1 MLAVESTSEALA
13 TVRPQP
19 RGGFGLARYLRP
31 RKNARVATSGIRSFV
46 AALGL
51 LVFSFAIA
59 ACPSPAE
66 KVEQN
71 INTKAD
77 ESCKSGNEAA
87 CHTIIQVM
95 GPSHIAIESTLAL
108 DATADQC
115 KQKNQDACEQLAAMH
130 AELSSWCSSG
140 NTRAC
145 AELQSDKWPK
155 DWDEAALLDAARIK
169 CVSGELKKVSPTCK
183 ALNDM

>member
-1 MLAVESTSEALA
+1 MANSRNRST
-13 TVRPQP
+13 
-19 RGGFGLARYLRP
+19 
-31 RKNARVATSGIRSFV
+31 FV
-46 AALGL
+46 ALSFLGL
-51 LVFSFAIA
+51 TFALA
-59 ACPSPAE
+59 ACPSPAQ

-95 GPSHIAIESTLAL
+95 GPSHVAIESTLAL
-108 DATADQC
+108 DSTSDQC
-115 KQKNQDACEQLAAMH
+115 KQKNPDACEQLAAMH

-169 CVSGELKKVSPTCK
+169 CVSGKLKKISPTCN
-183 ALNDM
+183 ALNNM

>member
-1 MLAVESTSEALA
+1 MASSAGEANLKPPSALIALA
-13 TVRPQP
+13 WH
-19 RGGFGLARYLRP
+19 FGS
-31 RKNARVATSGIRSFV
+31 RKNARVANSWAHSSIAIS
-46 AALGL
+46 GL
-51 LVFSFAIA
+51 LVFSLALG
-59 ACPSPAE
+59 ACTSPAQ
-66 KVEQN
+66 KVEEN
-71 INTKAD
+71 ITTKA
-77 ESCKSGNEAA
+77 EERCAEGNQAA
-87 CHTIIQVM
+87 CHTIIQVK
-95 GPSHIAIESTLAL
+95 GASHVAIETTLAL
-108 DATADQC
+108 DTTADQC

-169 CVSGELKKVSPTCK
+169 CVSGKLTKISPTCK